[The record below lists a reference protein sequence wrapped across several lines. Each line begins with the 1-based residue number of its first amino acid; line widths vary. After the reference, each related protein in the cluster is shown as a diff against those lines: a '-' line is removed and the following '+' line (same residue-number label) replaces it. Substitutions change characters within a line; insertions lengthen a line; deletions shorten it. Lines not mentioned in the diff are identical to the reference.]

1 MERVSERK
9 RDTHRAKERAK
20 DICIQNPRGIGD
32 VKLNDIQ
39 SFIYNPKIK
48 VFKINYLPICNTLI
62 FKLIQFEE
70 DPFMVDREAILML
83 LLFSGP

>member
-9 RDTHRAKERAK
+9 REKQRERDRERAK

-39 SFIYNPKIK
+39 SFIHNPKIK

-70 DPFMVDREAILML
+70 DPLILDREAI
-83 LLFSGP
+83 